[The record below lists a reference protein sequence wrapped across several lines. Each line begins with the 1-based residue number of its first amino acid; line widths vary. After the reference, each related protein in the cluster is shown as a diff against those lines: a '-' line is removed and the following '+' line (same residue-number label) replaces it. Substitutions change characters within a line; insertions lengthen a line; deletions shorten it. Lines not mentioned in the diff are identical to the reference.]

1 MDKDRSKD
9 KGKGKDTASPSP
21 AATPEKPATTTTTP
35 STSTAP
41 QRPPLFSANSSS
53 SLRGFVL
60 QQPPEGRKGRTAGVK
75 SHAASRNAS
84 REPPKSRDASPARF
98 GRGRR
103 TKTQTS
109 LLSVED
115 DAPIRSRSPG
125 AFNPHAR
132 PFASLRANTPGASS
146 PGLGSST
153 PAGGYFTNIPAS
165 SRPQSLLG
173 QEGSLHKRSTS
184 AIELGKLAKSPKSPK
199 SPSSPGVTPPHSA
212 GSSKETSKAGTPSS
226 GVASSDK
233 KPSPPRPKSYHVA
246 IGEALQRGEPVR
258 GRPGR
263 PGMMRT
269 QSDEHV
275 ATRSSSA
282 NKQRQRVRFPKD
294 NDPTTKRILYPADE
308 NDDGHDDSDEKET
321 SVVIPTPSVVIVGP
335 DGEEPASAPISTG
348 SPGADTDDY
357 FSTHP
362 NKKKSTL
369 KSPGTPTT
377 YSPSV
382 PAGRARS
389 ATGVTTHTPPKGSS
403 LSSTTLMNTLLNSS
417 GLGQYDTESEEDDD
431 EDEEVTFTARPRQP
445 AQPSNSEEAGPSEQP
460 QFRIDKVKSISL
472 MRARQSR
479 AREAQEEETVAST
492 DDDGVGNNDMFKI
505 DDDARSVS
513 TDESSDDESDADRA
527 ARADAPLIERERAS
541 AAHVDAFAQNS
552 ERGSNMAVGAAI
564 MGGLASFGSMSG
576 GGMAPGAVDRS
587 SESSQTLDDQRD
599 QRDSHLALRRE
610 NALGMHSH
618 SAPGS
623 EDHTPGDASGNASA
637 GNHDDGEDSLAGHDI
652 NDIPLVALDRRLEDI
667 KEKRAEDKEKRAE
680 DNEKE
685 RQHHHH
691 NHHHHHSSETG
702 PNTGAS
708 SPFSEEEKDREAE
721 EAEILRDQARD
732 LVNQHKHA
740 VHTPDAEDE
749 DYDPFTAPAV
759 DYFSSIHIHDDDEDE
774 DNHGN
779 FLTYDAADGSV
790 TPTHEDY
797 VAPPKRF
804 KQGVLGALLKL
815 YNEEEGNKST
825 STLATTVGDGTST
838 GDVSPMLYGSEP
850 TTPGGTPIDHPT
862 KSKTKTTQKLGL
874 KKKKKELLKII
885 EDQRKEKEENKKRPK
900 WYDKSRSTSPSP
912 GGTPAPHHHHHIPGL
927 HLHHHT
933 KGHQRSHSEGYLD
946 EMETAA
952 GGGGDGGDKPPDR
965 PRSLRSEALRPV
977 KDIKKLNKMAKNT
990 GKNFKKRERE
1000 LKRRRRQEVKI
1011 TVHIAELL
1019 QRQRF
1024 ILRMCRALM
1033 LYGAPTHRL
1042 EEYMKMTSRI
1052 LEIDGQFLYIP
1063 GCMIV
1068 SFGDATTHTS
1078 ETQLVRCVQGVNL
1091 SKLQDTHEIYK
1102 EVVHD
1107 MIGVEE
1113 ASNRL
1118 DEILRSKNL
1127 YPPWLCVIFFA
1138 CGTGVVSPY
1147 AFRGRWAD
1155 IPMCII
1161 LGSVVGFFQI
1171 IVAPRS
1177 DLYNNV
1183 FEVSMSILISFLARA
1198 IGTISSGGSH
1208 PFCFAAIAQGSLAII
1223 LPGYIVLCGS
1233 LELQSKNIVAG
1244 SIRMFYAVIYSMFLG
1259 FGITLGAV
1267 VYGWC
1272 DHNATRQDKC
1282 PQQLDPLWRILFVPL
1297 YSFFIALVNQ
1307 ARITQLPSM
1316 LLISG
1321 AGYTVTYFVGANIPD
1336 PDNSSYLTSA
1346 IGAFTIGILGN
1357 LYSRLGHG
1365 LAFAAMLPGIFVQ
1378 VPSGVASQGSL
1389 VAAIANSNR
1398 LIGNKNVTTTIRETI
1413 VNSATST
1420 VVTRVQTSLLTETS
1434 TAAIE
1439 QATPGGAANLG
1450 FTMIQV
1456 AIGITVGLFAATL
1469 CVYPFGKKRSGLF
1482 TF

>member
-1 MDKDRSKD
+1 
-9 KGKGKDTASPSP
+9 
-21 AATPEKPATTTTTP
+21 
-35 STSTAP
+35 
-41 QRPPLFSANSSS
+41 
-53 SLRGFVL
+53 
-60 QQPPEGRKGRTAGVK
+60 
-75 SHAASRNAS
+75 
-84 REPPKSRDASPARF
+84 
-98 GRGRR
+98 
-103 TKTQTS
+103 
-109 LLSVED
+109 
-115 DAPIRSRSPG
+115 
-125 AFNPHAR
+125 
-132 PFASLRANTPGASS
+132 
-146 PGLGSST
+146 
-153 PAGGYFTNIPAS
+153 
-165 SRPQSLLG
+165 
-173 QEGSLHKRSTS
+173 
-184 AIELGKLAKSPKSPK
+184 
-199 SPSSPGVTPPHSA
+199 
-212 GSSKETSKAGTPSS
+212 
-226 GVASSDK
+226 
-233 KPSPPRPKSYHVA
+233 
-246 IGEALQRGEPVR
+246 
-258 GRPGR
+258 
-263 PGMMRT
+263 MMRT

-275 ATRSSSA
+275 TTRSSSA

-308 NDDGHDDSDEKET
+308 NDDGHEDSDEKE
-321 SVVIPTPSVVIVGP
+321 SPAAVAPPTPSVVIVGP
-335 DGEEPASAPISTG
+335 DGESPTSAPISTG
-348 SPGADTDDY
+348 SPGMDSDDY

-362 NKKKSTL
+362 NKKKPTL
-369 KSPGTPTT
+369 KSPGTPTGH
-377 YSPSV
+377 SPVV
-382 PAGRARS
+382 PVGRARS
-389 ATGVTTHTPPKGSS
+389 ATGVVPTHTPPKGSS

-417 GLGQYDTESEEDDD
+417 GLGQYDTESEE
-431 EDEEVTFTARPRQP
+431 EEEEEVTFVARPRQP
-445 AQPSNSEEAGPSEQP
+445 AAEEPSTSQEAGPSSEQP

-479 AREAQEEETVAST
+479 AREAQEEEPVAST
-492 DDDGVGNNDMFKI
+492 DDDGPGNNDMFKI

-513 TDESSDDESDADRA
+513 TDESSDADSDGEGDRTG
-527 ARADAPLIERERAS
+527 RADVPLIERERAS

-552 ERGSNMAVGAAI
+552 ERGNNMAVGAAI

-599 QRDSHLALRRE
+599 QADSHLSLRRE
-610 NALGMHSH
+610 NALGIHNSH

-637 GNHDDGEDSLAGHDI
+637 GGDHHDDGEDSLAGHDI
-652 NDIPLVALDRRLEDI
+652 NDIPLVDLDRRLEDI
-667 KEKRAEDKEKRAE
+667 KEKRDEVTNEKREE
-680 DNEKE
+680 DREKDE
-685 RQHHHH
+685 HHHRH
-691 NHHHHHSSETG
+691 HHHHHHHSSETG

-708 SPFSEEEKDREAE
+708 TPFSEEEKDKEAE
-721 EAEILRDQARD
+721 EAEILREQARD

-749 DYDPFTAPAV
+749 EYDPFTAPAV
-759 DYFSSIHIHDDDEDE
+759 DYFSSIHIHDDDEDD

-825 STLATTVGDGTST
+825 STLGTTIGDGTST

-850 TTPGGTPIDHPT
+850 TTPGGTPLDHPT

-885 EDQRKEKEENKKRPK
+885 DDQRKEKEEHKKRPK

-912 GGTPAPHHHHHIPGL
+912 GGTPAPHHHPHHHHIPGL

-933 KGHQRSHSEGYLD
+933 KGHGRSHSEGYLE
-946 EMETAA
+946 EMEMTAVSG
-952 GGGGDGGDKPPDR
+952 GGGGDGGDRPPDR
-965 PRSLRSEALRPV
+965 PKSFKADPLKPLG
-977 KDIKKLNKMAKNT
+977 DIKKLNKMAKNT
-990 GKNFKKRERE
+990 GKHLKKRERE

-1078 ETQLVRCVQGVNL
+1078 EMQLVRCVQGVNL

-1198 IGTISSGGSH
+1198 IGTISTGGSH

-1297 YSFFIALVNQ
+1297 YSLFIALVNQ

-1321 AGYTVTYFVGANIPD
+1321 AGYVVTYFVGANIPD
-1336 PDNSSYLTSA
+1336 PDNNSYLTSA

-1398 LIGNKNVTTTIRETI
+1398 LIGNKNVTTTITETI
-1413 VNSATST
+1413 VNAATST

>member
-1 MDKDRSKD
+1 
-9 KGKGKDTASPSP
+9 
-21 AATPEKPATTTTTP
+21 
-35 STSTAP
+35 
-41 QRPPLFSANSSS
+41 
-53 SLRGFVL
+53 
-60 QQPPEGRKGRTAGVK
+60 
-75 SHAASRNAS
+75 
-84 REPPKSRDASPARF
+84 
-98 GRGRR
+98 
-103 TKTQTS
+103 
-109 LLSVED
+109 
-115 DAPIRSRSPG
+115 
-125 AFNPHAR
+125 
-132 PFASLRANTPGASS
+132 
-146 PGLGSST
+146 
-153 PAGGYFTNIPAS
+153 
-165 SRPQSLLG
+165 
-173 QEGSLHKRSTS
+173 
-184 AIELGKLAKSPKSPK
+184 
-199 SPSSPGVTPPHSA
+199 
-212 GSSKETSKAGTPSS
+212 
-226 GVASSDK
+226 
-233 KPSPPRPKSYHVA
+233 
-246 IGEALQRGEPVR
+246 
-258 GRPGR
+258 
-263 PGMMRT
+263 MMRT

-308 NDDGHDDSDEKET
+308 NDDGHEDSDEKET
-321 SVVIPTPSVVIVGP
+321 PPTVAPPTPSVVIVGP
-335 DGEEPASAPISTG
+335 DGESPTSAPISTG

-362 NKKKSTL
+362 NKKKPTL
-369 KSPGTPTT
+369 KSPGTPTMH
-377 YSPSV
+377 SPAV

-389 ATGVTTHTPPKGSS
+389 ATGAATHTPPKGSS

-417 GLGQYDTESEEDDD
+417 GLGQYDTESEE
-431 EDEEVTFTARPRQP
+431 EEEEVTFVARPRQP
-445 AQPSNSEEAGPSEQP
+445 AAEAPSTSQEAGPSSEQP
-460 QFRIDKVKSISL
+460 QFRIDKVKSIGL

-479 AREAQEEETVAST
+479 AREAQEDEPIAST
-492 DDDGVGNNDMFKI
+492 DDDGTGNNDMFKI

-513 TDESSDDESDADRA
+513 TDESSDDDSDGDRA
-527 ARADAPLIERERAS
+527 GRADAPLIQRERAS

-552 ERGSNMAVGAAI
+552 ERGNNMAVGAAI

-599 QRDSHLALRRE
+599 QADSNLSLRRE
-610 NALGMHSH
+610 NALGIHGNR
-618 SAPGS
+618 SAPDS

-637 GNHDDGEDSLAGHDI
+637 GGNGHHHDDGEDSLAGHDI
-652 NDIPLVALDRRLEDI
+652 NDIPLVDLHRRLEDI
-667 KEKRAEDKEKRAE
+667 KEKRDEHINEKRQEDKEKGE
-680 DNEKE
+680 H
-685 RQHHHH
+685 QHHHH
-691 NHHHHHSSETG
+691 HHHHHSSETG

-708 SPFSEEEKDREAE
+708 TPFSEEEKEKEAE
-721 EAEILRDQARD
+721 EAEMLREQAQD
-732 LVNQHKHA
+732 LVNQHRHA

-749 DYDPFTAPAV
+749 EYDPFTAPAV
-759 DYFSSIHIHDDDEDE
+759 DYFSSIHIHDDDED
-774 DNHGN
+774 DDSHGN

-825 STLATTVGDGTST
+825 STLGTTIGDGTST

-885 EDQRKEKEENKKRPK
+885 DDQRKEKEDAKKRPK

-912 GGTPAPHHHHHIPGL
+912 GGTPAPHQHHHHHIPGL

-933 KGHQRSHSEGYLD
+933 KGHGRSHSEGYLD
-946 EMETAA
+946 EMEMTEVSA
-952 GGGGDGGDKPPDR
+952 GGGGGGDDR
-965 PRSLRSEALRPV
+965 PPERPKSFMGKSTGIQPV
-977 KDIKKLNKMAKNT
+977 KDMKKLNKMAKNT
-990 GKNFKKRERE
+990 GKHLKKRERE

-1078 ETQLVRCVQGVNL
+1078 EMQLVRCVQGVNL

-1297 YSFFIALVNQ
+1297 YSLFIALVNQ

-1321 AGYTVTYFVGANIPD
+1321 AGYVVTYFVGANIPD
-1336 PDNSSYLTSA
+1336 PDNNSYLTSA

-1398 LIGNKNVTTTIRETI
+1398 LIGNKNVTTTITETI
-1413 VNSATST
+1413 VNAATST

>member
-1 MDKDRSKD
+1 MDKD
-9 KGKGKDTASPSP
+9 KGKGKGKGKETGSPSP
-21 AATPEKPATTTTTP
+21 AGTPEKPSTGTATP
-35 STSTAP
+35 SAPP

-60 QQPPEGRKGRTAGVK
+60 QQPPEGRKGRTAGVR
-75 SHAASRNAS
+75 SQAASRNAS

-98 GRGRR
+98 SRGRR

-115 DAPIRSRSPG
+115 DAPVRSRSPG

-146 PGLGSST
+146 PGHGPST
-153 PAGGYFTNIPAS
+153 PSGSYFSNIPS
-165 SRPQSLLG
+165 SRPQSMLG
-173 QEGSLHKRSTS
+173 QEGALHKRSTS
-184 AIELGKLAKSPKSPK
+184 AIELGKLAKSPKSPG
-199 SPSSPGVTPPHSA
+199 SPGATPPHST
-212 GSSKETSKAGTPSS
+212 GSSKETSKETSKAGTPVA
-226 GVASSDK
+226 GTVASPEK
-233 KPSPPRPKSYHVA
+233 KPSPPRPKSYHLA

-282 NKQRQRVRFPKD
+282 KQRQRVRFPKD

-308 NDDGHDDSDEKET
+308 NDDGHEDSDEKE
-321 SVVIPTPSVVIVGP
+321 SPKIVLTPSVIIVGP
-335 DGEEPASAPISTG
+335 DGEAPASGPPSTG
-348 SPGADTDDY
+348 SPSMDTDDY

-362 NKKKSTL
+362 KKKSTL

-377 YSPSV
+377 HSPSL
-382 PAGRARS
+382 PTGRARS
-389 ATGVTTHTPPKGSS
+389 VTGVPTHTPPKGSS

-417 GLGQYDTESEEDDD
+417 GLGQYDTESEE
-431 EDEEVTFTARPRQP
+431 EEEEVSFVARPRQP
-445 AQPSNSEEAGPSEQP
+445 AAEEPTAGPSGDQP
-460 QFRIDKVKSISL
+460 SFRIDKVKSISM

-479 AREAQEEETVAST
+479 AREAQEEEIIAST
-492 DDDGVGNNDMFKI
+492 DDDGAANMDMYRV

-513 TDESSDDESDADRA
+513 TDESSDADSDAERA
-527 ARADAPLIERERAS
+527 GRADVPLIERERAS

-599 QRDSHLALRRE
+599 ERESHLSLRRE
-610 NALGMHSH
+610 NALGIHNH
-618 SAPGS
+618 SAPAS
-623 EDHTPGDASGNASA
+623 EGHSPGASGAASA
-637 GNHDDGEDSLAGHDI
+637 GANEEDSLAGHDI
-652 NDIPLVALDRRLEDI
+652 NDIPLVDLDRRLEDI
-667 KEKRAEDKEKRAE
+667 KEKRDEDKEKE
-680 DNEKE
+680 HHEKE
-685 RQHHHH
+685 HHRHH
-691 NHHHHHSSETG
+691 HHHHHSSETG
-702 PNTGAS
+702 ANTGAS
-708 SPFSEEEKDREAE
+708 TPYSEEDKEAE
-721 EAEILRDQARD
+721 EAEILREQARD

-749 DYDPFTAPAV
+749 EYDPFTAPAV
-759 DYFSSIHIHDDDEDE
+759 DYFSSIHIHDDDEDD

-825 STLATTVGDGTST
+825 STLGTAFGEGTST
-838 GDVSPMLYGSEP
+838 GDASPMQYGSEP
-850 TTPGGTPIDHPT
+850 TTPGGTPLDHPH
-862 KSKTKTTQKLGL
+862 KPKTKTTQKLGL

-885 EDQRKEKEENKKRPK
+885 DDQRKEKEENKKKPK

-912 GGTPAPHHHHHIPGL
+912 GGTPHDSHHHHHIPGL
-927 HLHHHT
+927 HLHHA
-933 KGHQRSHSEGYLD
+933 KGHGRSHSEGYLD
-946 EMETAA
+946 QLEA
-952 GGGGDGGDKPPDR
+952 GGGGGGEKPPGGGHHR
-965 PRSLRSEALRPV
+965 PKSLKGEATRTF
-977 KDIKKLNKMAKNT
+977 KDITKIPKNT
-990 GKNFKKRERE
+990 SKTLKKRERE

-1042 EEYMKMTSRI
+1042 EEYMKMTSRV

-1078 ETQLVRCVQGVNL
+1078 EMQLVRCVQGVNL

-1183 FEVSMSILISFLARA
+1183 FEVSMSILISFLSRA
-1198 IGTISSGGSH
+1198 IGTISTGGSH

-1259 FGITLGAV
+1259 FGITLGSV
-1267 VYGWC
+1267 IYGWC

-1307 ARITQLPSM
+1307 ARLTQLPSM

>member
-1 MDKDRSKD
+1 M
-9 KGKGKDTASPSP
+9 
-21 AATPEKPATTTTTP
+21 
-35 STSTAP
+35 
-41 QRPPLFSANSSS
+41 
-53 SLRGFVL
+53 
-60 QQPPEGRKGRTAGVK
+60 
-75 SHAASRNAS
+75 
-84 REPPKSRDASPARF
+84 
-98 GRGRR
+98 
-103 TKTQTS
+103 
-109 LLSVED
+109 
-115 DAPIRSRSPG
+115 RSRSPG

-132 PFASLRANTPGASS
+132 PFASLRANTPGAS
-146 PGLGSST
+146 PGPTT
-153 PAGGYFTNIPAS
+153 PSGGYFPSVAS
-165 SRPQSLLG
+165 SRPQSLMA
-173 QEGSLHKRSTS
+173 QEGTLHKRSTS
-184 AIELGKLAKSPKSPK
+184 AIELGKLSKPVVPKSPGSPGNSPPSASK
-199 SPSSPGVTPPHSA
+199 ATSPSALSP
-212 GSSKETSKAGTPSS
+212 E
-226 GVASSDK
+226 K
-233 KPSPPRPKSYHVA
+233 KPSPPRPPKSYHLA
-246 IGEALQRGEPVR
+246 IGEALQRGEQVR

-294 NDPTTKRILYPADE
+294 NDISTKRILYPADE
-308 NDDGHDDSDEKET
+308 NDDGHEDDDKEA
-321 SVVIPTPSVVIVGP
+321 SQAATPSVVIVGP
-335 DGEEPASAPISTG
+335 DGEEPSSAPHSTG
-348 SPGADTDDY
+348 SPGMDTDDY

-362 NKKKSTL
+362 KKKSTL
-369 KSPGTPTT
+369 KSPGTPTVS
-377 YSPSV
+377 SPAIPASRPRSV
-382 PAGRARS
+382 
-389 ATGVTTHTPPKGSS
+389 TGVTTHTPPKGSS

-417 GLGQYDTESEEDDD
+417 GLGQYDTESEEE
-431 EDEEVTFTARPRQP
+431 EDEEVVIRARPRPPAVTVQEPQP
-445 AQPSNSEEAGPSEQP
+445 ESSPVEPSSSNNP
-460 QFRIDKVKSISL
+460 QFRIDKVKSIGM

-479 AREAQEEETVAST
+479 VREAQEDENIAST
-492 DDDGVGNNDMFKI
+492 DDDGMGQVDFKI
-505 DDDARSVS
+505 DDDAKSVS
-513 TDESSDDESDADRA
+513 TDESSDDESDHEPRNE
-527 ARADAPLIERERAS
+527 RADAPLIERERAS

-552 ERGSNMAVGAAI
+552 DRGSNMAVGAAI

-599 QRDSHLALRRE
+599 SHLSLRRE
-610 NALGMHSH
+610 NALGIHS
-618 SAPGS
+618 SAPES
-623 EDHTPGDASGNASA
+623 ESHTPGDASGNQSA
-637 GNHDDGEDSLAGHDI
+637 GNDLEDSLAGHDI
-652 NDIPLVALDRRLEDI
+652 NDIPLVDLDRRLEDI
-667 KEKRAEDKEKRAE
+667 KEKRDEDKEK
-680 DNEKE
+680 EKHG
-685 RQHHHH
+685 R
-691 NHHHHHSSETG
+691 HHSD

-708 SPFSEEEKDREAE
+708 TPYSEEEKTQEAE
-721 EAEILRDQARD
+721 DAEMLREQARD

-740 VHTPDAEDE
+740 VHTPDADDE
-749 DYDPFTAPAV
+749 EYDPFTAPAV
-759 DYFSSIHIHDDDEDE
+759 DYFSSIHIHDSDEEDDH
-774 DNHGN
+774 HGN

-790 TPTHEDY
+790 TPLHEDY

-815 YNEEEGNKST
+815 YNEEESNKST
-825 STLATTVGDGTST
+825 STLATTIGDGAST
-838 GDVSPMLYGSEP
+838 GDVSPNLPSMMYGSEP

-874 KKKKKELLKII
+874 KKKKKEILKII
-885 EDQRKEKEENKKRPK
+885 DDQRKEKEEHKKKPK
-900 WYDKSRSTSPSP
+900 WYEKSRSTSPSP
-912 GGTPAPHHHHHIPGL
+912 GGTSPAHGPHIPGL
-927 HLHHHT
+927 HLHHHHKAHT
-933 KGHQRSHSEGYLD
+933 RSHSEGYLD
-946 EMETAA
+946 EMEA
-952 GGGGDGGDKPPDR
+952 GGGGGGGGDEPPER
-965 PRSLRSEALRPV
+965 PKSLRSKAMRPY
-977 KDIKKLNKMAKNT
+977 KDIKKLDKMAKST
-990 GKNFKKRERE
+990 GKNLKKRERE

-1078 ETQLVRCVQGVNL
+1078 EMQLVRCVQGVNL

-1127 YPPWLCVIFFA
+1127 YPPWLCVVFFA
-1138 CGTGVVSPY
+1138 LGTGAVSPY

-1183 FEVSMSILISFLARA
+1183 FEVSMSILISFLSRA
-1198 IGTISSGGSH
+1198 IGTISTGNSH

-1297 YSFFIALVNQ
+1297 YSLFIALVNQ
-1307 ARITQLPSM
+1307 ARLTQLPSM

-1398 LIGNKNVTTTIRETI
+1398 LIGNRNVTTTIRETI
-1413 VNSATST
+1413 INSATST
-1420 VVTRVQTSLLTETS
+1420 VITHVQTSLLAETS
-1434 TAAIE
+1434 TAAAE
-1439 QATPGGAANLG
+1439 QQATPGGAANLG

>member
-1 MDKDRSKD
+1 MDKD
-9 KGKGKDTASPSP
+9 KGKGKGKDTGSPSP
-21 AATPEKPATTTTTP
+21 AATPEKTEKPAP
-35 STSTAP
+35 SVAP
-41 QRPPLFSANSSS
+41 QRPQLFSTNSSS

-60 QQPPEGRKGRTAGVK
+60 QQPPEGRKGRTAGIR
-75 SHAASRNAS
+75 SQATSRNAS

-103 TKTQTS
+103 TKTQSS

-132 PFASLRANTPGASS
+132 PFASLRASTPGGASS
-146 PGLGSST
+146 PGMGPGS
-153 PAGGYFTNIPAS
+153 GGYFTNIPVGSSSTS

-184 AIELGKLAKSPKSPK
+184 AIELGTLSKPARSPRSTPG
-199 SPSSPGVTPPHSA
+199 SPGVTPPQSA
-212 GSSKETSKAGTPSS
+212 GSSKAGTP
-226 GVASSDK
+226 AAPASDK
-233 KPSPPRPKSYHVA
+233 KPSPPRPKSYHLA

-282 NKQRQRVRFPKD
+282 NTKQRQRVRFPKD

-308 NDDGHDDSDEKET
+308 NDDGHEDSDEKET
-321 SVVIPTPSVVIVGP
+321 PAVAVTPSVVIVGP
-335 DGEEPASAPISTG
+335 DGEDTASAPISTG
-348 SPGADTDDY
+348 SPRGDGTDDY
-357 FSTHP
+357 FSANP

-369 KSPGTPTT
+369 KSPGTPTLH
-377 YSPSV
+377 SPSI
-382 PAGRARS
+382 PTGRARA
-389 ATGVTTHTPPKGSS
+389 ATGAAPTHTPPKGSS

-417 GLGQYDTESEEDDD
+417 GLGQYDTESEE
-431 EDEEVTFTARPRQP
+431 EEEEVTFVARPRQP
-445 AQPSNSEEAGPSEQP
+445 AAAAEEEEEEATAGPSETS
-460 QFRIDKVKSISL
+460 QFRIDKVKAISL

-479 AREAQEEETVAST
+479 AREAQEDEPVGST
-492 DDDGVGNNDMFKI
+492 DDDGIGNNDSMFKI

-513 TDESSDDESDADRA
+513 TDESSDDDSDTERA
-527 ARADAPLIERERAS
+527 GRADAPLIERERAS

-599 QRDSHLALRRE
+599 RERDSHLALRRE
-610 NALGMHSH
+610 NALGIHQST
-618 SAPGS
+618 PGS
-623 EDHTPGDASGNASA
+623 EDRSPGDGH
-637 GNHDDGEDSLAGHDI
+637 HDDGADSLAGHDI
-652 NDIPLVALDRRLEDI
+652 NDIPLVDLDRHLEDI
-667 KEKRAEDKEKRAE
+667 KEQRDDDKEKRE
-680 DNEKE
+680 HE
-685 RQHHHH
+685 RHHHHH
-691 NHHHHHSSETG
+691 NSETG

-708 SPFSEEEKDREAE
+708 TPFSEEEKDKETE

-749 DYDPFTAPAV
+749 EYDPFTAPAV
-759 DYFSSIHIHDDDEDE
+759 DYFSSIHIHDDDED
-774 DNHGN
+774 DDHGN

-815 YNEEEGNKST
+815 YNEEDHNKST
-825 STLATTVGDGTST
+825 STLGTTLGDGAST
-838 GDVSPMLYGSEP
+838 GDVSPMYFGSEP
-850 TTPGGTPIDHPT
+850 TTPGGTPLDLPT
-862 KSKTKTTQKLGL
+862 HKSKSKTTQKLGL

-885 EDQRKEKEENKKRPK
+885 DDQRKEKEEHKKRPK

-912 GGTPAPHHHHHIPGL
+912 GGTPAPHHHRIPGL
-927 HLHHHT
+927 HLHHQA
-933 KGHQRSHSEGYLD
+933 KGGHMRSHSEGYLD
-946 EMETAA
+946 EMDA
-952 GGGGDGGDKPPDR
+952 GGGGGGGGGGDEPPER
-965 PRSLRSEALRPV
+965 PKSLKGDGRRPV
-977 KDIKKLNKMAKNT
+977 VDIKKFNKMAKNT
-990 GKNFKKRERE
+990 GKTLKKKERE

-1078 ETQLVRCVQGVNL
+1078 EMQLVRCVQGVNL

-1107 MIGVEE
+1107 MVGVEE

-1127 YPPWLCVIFFA
+1127 YPPWLCVVFFA
-1138 CGTGVVSPY
+1138 CGTGVVGPY
-1147 AFRGRWAD
+1147 AFRARWAD

-1183 FEVSMSILISFLARA
+1183 FEVSMSILISFLSRA
-1198 IGTISSGGSH
+1198 IGTITTGGSH

-1272 DHNATRQDKC
+1272 DQNATREDKC

-1297 YSFFIALVNQ
+1297 YSLFIALVNQ
-1307 ARITQLPSM
+1307 ARLTQLPSM

-1321 AGYTVTYFVGANIPD
+1321 AGYAVTYFVGANIPD

-1413 VNSATST
+1413 INSATST
-1420 VVTRVQTSLLTETS
+1420 VLTHVQTSVLTETS

-1439 QATPGGAANLG
+1439 QASPAGAANLG